1 MTRVKRID
9 HVAIVVE
16 DIEEAL
22 GFWQDALGLSLD
34 YVEEVPDQEAVVAFL
49 PTGTSELELVRPTTK
64 DSGIARFMDRR
75 GPGVHHICFEVDDIE
90 GALQRMKAKGLRLVN
105 EQPMIGTGGKRIAF
119 IHPESTHGVL
129 VELYELSEQEPE
141 IRFERAKQLA
151 DRALASG
158 QVMAAAVLGFLRRLR
173 TDGVEQPEDG
183 REEEP
188 TRTPTA

>member
-16 DIEEAL
+16 DIEKAL

-64 DSGIARFMDRR
+64 DSGIARFMERR
-75 GPGVHHICFEVDDIE
+75 GPGIHHICFEVDDIE
-90 GALQRMKAKGLRLVN
+90 GALAKMKARGLHLVN
-105 EQPMIGTGGKRIAF
+105 EEPMIGTGGKRIAF
-119 IHPESTHGVL
+119 VHPESTHGVL
-129 VELYELSEQEPE
+129 VELYELSGKEPE

-158 QVMAAAVLGFLRRLR
+158 QVMAAAVLGFLQRLR
-173 TDGVEQPEDG
+173 TDGSQEPATETQ
-183 REEEP
+183 EESTPAP
-188 TRTPTA
+188 TR